1 MDQKNEIA
9 YLLNKFTEEKKD
21 IEINIVKIEQS
32 LQNLDNKVNN
42 DIKQDIWEIK
52 QNIKKITQNEKDIA
66 VLIEKIKQAEIL
78 LSSTKETLEAKMV
91 TKKDMDEK
99 KYKDWRLWLAVLA
112 LAVSF
117 IIPFANKFFSKD
129 NNTRKENVSSYNK
142 K

>member
-9 YLLNKFTEEKKD
+9 YLVNNFTEEKKN
-21 IEINIVKIEQS
+21 IAINIVKIEQS
-32 LQNLDNKVNN
+32 LRNLDNKVNN

-99 KYKDWRLWLAVLA
+99 KYKDWRLWLAILA

-117 IIPFANKFFSKD
+117 IMPFANKFFSKD